1 MAAWAL
7 KDAEISCDKVF
18 ERAFGGEPQVVTRYG
33 VPSLVVITY
42 ADFTATRK
50 VSECVRK
57 GEKSKAHVKTPL
69 DVFRSCPVD
78 LSELIDGRNEELPSA
93 FDRAGGFNSGEYA

>member
-50 VSECVRK
+50 KSKCVRRG
-57 GEKSKAHVKTPL
+57 GEGKSHVKTPL

-78 LSELIDGRNEELPSA
+78 LSELIDEHGEELPSA
-93 FDRAGGFNSGEYA
+93 FDRAGCFNSEEYA

>member
-50 VSECVRK
+50 GSECIRRDN
-57 GEKSKAHVKTPL
+57 AHVKTPL

-78 LSELIDGRNEELPSA
+78 LSELINERGEELPSA
-93 FDRAGGFNSGEYA
+93 FDRAGCFNSEEYA